1 MRTTWILIPPFP
13 GSNPGAPASQSYVRS
28 GEISKGR
35 ESDSRWVCRRPL
47 ILTNLSPNRAEGLC
61 AEAFGRVAELRRTVA
76 AQRDEIARLKGGPG
90 PAAYQ
95 AERHGA
101 GKRSPPKRPRGQFNW
116 SQPFSTEDRPKW
128 ITSEKFRQVLRIDIA
143 VWVHRMRG

>member
-47 ILTNLSPNRAEGLC
+47 ILTTCRRTELKDFVKLLAE
-61 AEAFGRVAELRRTVA
+61 VAELRRTVA
-76 AQRDEIARLKGGPG
+76 AQRDEIARPKGTIG
-90 PAAYQ
+90 
-95 AERHGA
+95 
-101 GKRSPPKRPRGQFNW
+101 SF
-116 SQPFSTEDRPKW
+116 
-128 ITSEKFRQVLRIDIA
+128 IDG
-143 VWVHRMRG
+143 RLP

>member
-1 MRTTWILIPPFP
+1 VRFP
-13 GSNPGAPASQSYVRS
+13 R
-28 GEISKGR
+28 GR

-76 AQRDEIARLKGGPG
+76 AQRDEIAGSRADRGRPHIKPSGMEQASDLKP
-90 PAAYQ
+90 PN
-95 AERHGA
+95 
-101 GKRSPPKRPRGQFNW
+101 SPPKRPRGQFNW